1 MKNHISFNNQYK
13 ASKNGIHRIRFTHN
27 PELTKLFYIVPTN
40 LLTAT
45 TNQVKKPKTKLIVT
59 EKKDYPI
66 TTNFP
71 SMLETLAATG

>member
-1 MKNHISFNNQYK
+1 MAYIESDFMHNQ
-13 ASKNGIHRIRFTHN
+13 
-27 PELTKLFYIVPTN
+27 ELTKLFYIVPTN

-59 EKKDYPI
+59 EKKEYPI

-71 SMLETLAATG
+71 SMLETLVATG